1 MAAAAM
7 FFIASPPAEAVD
19 PPIAIGEVSP
29 PPANTGIDAASLRD
43 VADAEIRQ
51 IDASRIPIDARR
63 RAVVVSFALTKA
75 MVEGPIDCTINAML
89 RDRKTGAMIA
99 IIEAGAHAEGPASA
113 ELKRAVANA
122 AVRSAVRRIPT
133 ALGAK

>member
-1 MAAAAM
+1 MAAAAI
-7 FFIASPPAEAVD
+7 FLVASPPAEAVD
-19 PPIAIGEVSP
+19 PPIAVGEVST

-43 VADAEIRQ
+43 AADAEIRQ
-51 IDASRIPIDARR
+51 IDHSKIPADARHKS
-63 RAVVVSFALTKA
+63 VVVSFALTKA

-89 RDRKTGAMIA
+89 RDRKSGAMIA
-99 IIEAGAHAEGPASA
+99 IIEAGAHAEGPVSP
-113 ELKRAVANA
+113 ELKKQVANA